1 MCKAIEDIYEEGR
14 EKGIREGREE
24 MCKAIDD
31 IYEEGRE
38 AGIREGKEEMR
49 KAIDDIYKE
58 GRENGIKEGRKDE
71 RRNTLKEATR
81 ADLEKH
87 RAEIAESEVLR
98 LKNLLDMVGIAY

>member
-38 AGIREGKEEMR
+38 KGIREG
-49 KAIDDIYKE
+49 
-58 GRENGIKEGRKDE
+58 REDE
-71 RRNTLKEATR
+71 RKNTQREAAR
-81 ADLEKH
+81 ADT
-87 RAEIAESEVLR
+87 AECEVIR
-98 LKNLLDMVGIAY
+98 LKNLLNMAGIVY